1 MAFKFVNPGYPAL
14 FDTMDAGSL
23 IGGVSDT
30 YNPENGV
37 YIDVCSANGYINIPD
52 LTHVYISFGLFGI
65 NMQNGKILF
74 ALYAGDTRIARIQ
87 FYGSGAG
94 IDLLGKNN
102 YNTLGFFGLE
112 NGNYYKILLEVE
124 LTGNKCNI
132 SLFVDGVKSI
142 DKTYDCSETAIT
154 KVKVCNG
161 NSSDVSGKISNII
174 IADVDCSD
182 ERVAI
187 CDLISDDEGNIDI
200 GALTAKMAKYVDKAA
215 ITSLQAGASNIEVA
229 SSAISSVKETLN
241 STDIETKLI
250 NAQKGVIFNNMA
262 VNPLTGGNWTL
273 SDLASMKFKLTGVKA

>member
-1 MAFKFVNPGYPAL
+1 M
-14 FDTMDAGSL
+14 
-23 IGGVSDT
+23 GGVSNT

-37 YIDVCSANGYINIPD
+37 FIDVCSANGYINIPD
-52 LTHVYISFGLFGI
+52 LAHVYISFGLFGL
-65 NMQNGKILF
+65 NMQNGKRLF

-94 IDLLGKNN
+94 IDLLGKND
-102 YNTLGFFGLE
+102 YSTLGFFGLE

-142 DKTYDCSETAIT
+142 DKTYDCNETAIT

-161 NSSDVSGKISNII
+161 GDSGDYGKISNII

-182 ERVAI
+182 ERIAI
-187 CDLISDDEGNIDI
+187 CDLISDDVVNIDI
-200 GALTAKMAKYVDKAA
+200 DALTAKMAKYVDKAA
-215 ITSLQAGASNIEVA
+215 ITSLQVGASNIEVA

-250 NAQKGVIFNNMA
+250 NVQKGVIFNNMA
-262 VNPLTGGNWTL
+262 VNPLTGNNWTTQAL
-273 SDLASMKFKLTGVKA
+273 KDIKFKLAGVEE